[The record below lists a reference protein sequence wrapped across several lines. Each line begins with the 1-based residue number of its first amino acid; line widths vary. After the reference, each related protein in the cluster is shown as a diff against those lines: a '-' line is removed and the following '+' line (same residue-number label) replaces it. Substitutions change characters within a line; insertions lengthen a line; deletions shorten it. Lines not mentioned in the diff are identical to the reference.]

1 MSKVPWVPHKEI
13 DFSHIQEL
21 LAPSIRSNQLT
32 NYGPAVFKLEEFFRN
47 KLEVSPDRCIIAVS
61 NGAAGLHAL
70 VAGINLYR
78 GRRLKY
84 ATQAFTFPC
93 SAQGIL
99 ENSLIVDIGDDM
111 GPNLD
116 ELTPDID
123 GIIVT
128 NLFGH
133 VVDIQKYVNWTHH
146 NQTQDNQ
153 TQDNQTVTSVGYAP
167 RSGQRVLIFDN
178 ATVFSVAYNGINAVN
193 YGDGCII
200 SLHHTKPIGYGEG
213 GLIIADKK
221 YESYIRKCINFG
233 FEIIQGRLSWQSMG
247 SNYKMS
253 DISAVFILDYIM
265 RNYDSIVDTHKKLY
279 KAFLDKIVDIQ
290 GITQFPNYS
299 SNIPCVNCIPI
310 LFDKEITT
318 DHLYQLELHGI
329 TARKYYT
336 PLLPKENSMRIYKRI
351 LCLPCH
357 REIDLITID
366 RYVRLIQQI

>member
-21 LAPSIRSNQLT
+21 LAPSVRTNQLT
-32 NYGPAVFKLEEFFRN
+32 NYGPAVLKLEEFFRD
-47 KLEVSPDRCIIAVS
+47 KLKVSPDKCIIAVC

-70 VAGINLYR
+70 VAGINLYMNK
-78 GRRLKY
+78 RLKY

-99 ENSLIVDIGDDM
+99 EDSLIVDIDKDM
-111 GPNLD
+111 GLD
-116 ELTPDID
+116 LNEVTDDID

-133 VVDIQKYVNWTHH
+133 VVDIQKYITWA
-146 NQTQDNQ
+146 Q
-153 TQDNQTVTSVGYAP
+153 
-167 RSGQRVLIFDN
+167 QREKVLIFDN
-178 ATVFSVAYNGINAVN
+178 ATVFSTSYHGVKAIN

-213 GLIIADKK
+213 GLIVADKK
-221 YESYIRKCINFG
+221 YEPYIRKCINFG
-233 FEIIQGRLSWQSMG
+233 FEIIHGRLTWQPMG

-253 DISAVFILDYIM
+253 DISAVFILDYVM
-265 RNYDSIVDTHKKLY
+265 KNYDSIVDTHKKLY
-279 KAFLDKIVDIQ
+279 KAFLDKIANIP
-290 GITQFPNYS
+290 GINPLPNYS
-299 SNIPCVNCIPI
+299 SDIPCVNCIPI
-310 LFDKEITT
+310 IFDKEITT

-329 TARKYYT
+329 TARKYYS
-336 PLLPKENSMRIYKRI
+336 PLVPKDMSIKMYKHI

-357 REIDLITID
+357 KEIDITTID
-366 RYVRLIQQI
+366 RYIQIIKNM